1 MPKHLTEEQKLSI
14 RKKRNSEERH
24 LPNYQA
30 TYQAEK
36 RRLRAAGVTMTLGE
50 WKSRLTTVDVEELE
64 AIDSDIQELV
74 QERTDLIQEIAS
86 RAK

>member
-36 RRLRAAGVTMTLGE
+36 RRLRAAGVTMPLGE
-50 WKSRLTTVDVEELE
+50 WKSRLTEEDTRVLAAVDKNIEHQKH
-64 AIDSDIQELV
+64 I
-74 QERTDLIQEIAS
+74 RTTLIQAIADRS
-86 RAK
+86 K